1 MGVKRS
7 GVFENYPKWS
17 NSRFFTFLRSA
28 LRQAW
33 NRYPPKYEA
42 LKRAETSRKKNPAT
56 GKLAK
61 HYRCAKCQE
70 EFVAKE
76 VQVDH
81 KIDVGTLK
89 SFSDLEGFA
98 QRLFCSVDDLAVLC
112 KDCHNTKTHKK

>member
-1 MGVKRS
+1 MGKKTPPFV
-7 GVFENYPKWS
+7 NYPAWTT
-17 NSRFFTFLRSA
+17 SRFFTFLRSA

-42 LKRAETSRKKNPAT
+42 LRRAETGRKTNPAT

-61 HYRCAKCQE
+61 HYLCAECKR

-81 KIDVGTLK
+81 KIDAGTLK
-89 SFSDLEGFA
+89 SFEDVELFV
-98 QRLFCSVDDLAVLC
+98 RNLFCSVEDLAVLC
-112 KDCHNTKTHKK
+112 KQCHHNKTHKK